1 MRRALRSLGLFVL
14 EAVFLVICA
23 WVASLAFPGPHSD
36 TGWGWIA
43 FFSLIPVFVTVNRS
57 RWSHVPF
64 LGLVYGF
71 SFFIFYNYWLSTFH
85 PLAILIAPILK
96 GIQYIPLF
104 LCLKAADRLFAR
116 RSYIVQTLVYVA
128 YLYLTQQGFIGYP
141 YGNLSSAITQYT
153 VLLQTAD
160 TFGIWG
166 ISFLMTAGQ
175 SLCAKMISSHA
186 AKAYY
191 CDFMVVLSVYLAFII
206 YGLFATWHYE
216 GMEPERVIRIAAVQH
231 SADSWEGGDATYR
244 RNLDMLTSLTEEAL
258 REEPDLVA
266 WSETAFVP
274 SVTWNMQYP
283 ITPVRRQL
291 TQEFVDF
298 GLSMPVPLITGNPET
313 VLADPDLPPVTN
325 GVYNWKRYNTVI
337 LFADGEVQE
346 TYRKQH
352 LVPFT
357 EHFPY
362 EKEFPWLYEL
372 LLANDYNW
380 WEEGQE
386 ATVFSY
392 DGYSFSTP
400 ICFEDTFGYLSA
412 AFVANGADFLLNM
425 SNDVWSGVVP
435 AEVQHMQLAV
445 YRAIENRR
453 PLLRSTNSGISTLI
467 TTTGEV
473 TDPMEPFT
481 QSWHIY
487 EVPVY
492 GDAPYTFYTLFPD
505 LFAKVIV
512 FLAVLT
518 LCIGAGRRLLWQ
530 DPEKKGTRPE
540 NGF

>member
-244 RNLDMLTSLTEEAL
+244 RNLDTLTSLTEEAL

-362 EKEFPWLYEL
+362 
-372 LLANDYNW
+372 
-380 WEEGQE
+380 
-386 ATVFSY
+386 
-392 DGYSFSTP
+392 
-400 ICFEDTFGYLSA
+400 
-412 AFVANGADFLLNM
+412 
-425 SNDVWSGVVP
+425 
-435 AEVQHMQLAV
+435 QL
-445 YRAIENRR
+445 
-453 PLLRSTNSGISTLI
+453 
-467 TTTGEV
+467 
-473 TDPMEPFT
+473 
-481 QSWHIY
+481 H
-487 EVPVY
+487 
-492 GDAPYTFYTLFPD
+492 
-505 LFAKVIV
+505 
-512 FLAVLT
+512 
-518 LCIGAGRRLLWQ
+518 
-530 DPEKKGTRPE
+530 
-540 NGF
+540 

>member
-206 YGLFATWHYE
+206 YGLFAIWHYE

-244 RNLDMLTSLTEEAL
+244 RNLDTLTSLTEEAL

>member
-14 EAVFLVICA
+14 EAVFLAICA
-23 WVASLAFPGPHSD
+23 WVASLAFPCPHSD

-206 YGLFATWHYE
+206 YGLFAIWHYE

-244 RNLDMLTSLTEEAL
+244 RNLDTLTSLTEEAL

>member
-216 GMEPERVIRIAAVQH
+216 GMEPERVIRIAVVQH

-244 RNLDMLTSLTEEAL
+244 RNLDTLTSLTEEAL

>member
-206 YGLFATWHYE
+206 YGLFAIWHYE

-244 RNLDMLTSLTEEAL
+244 RNLDTLTSLTEEAL

-530 DPEKKGTRPE
+530 DPEKKGTGPE